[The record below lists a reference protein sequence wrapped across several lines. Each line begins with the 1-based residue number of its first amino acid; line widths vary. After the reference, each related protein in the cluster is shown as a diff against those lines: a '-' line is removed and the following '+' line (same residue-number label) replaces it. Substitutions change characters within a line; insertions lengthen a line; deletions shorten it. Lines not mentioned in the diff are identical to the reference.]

1 LRPLSR
7 AALALA
13 LPALLAVPAS
23 GEVTQPKL
31 ANLDGDPDL
40 EQVIPQEVPAP
51 YPQRRIVVS
60 DTCNG
65 APYSRVVS
73 SEQDAVV
80 ALKVANLADITPR
93 PEIFFDLRSGA
104 GARVGEIRIVSWE
117 DGPTAGAC
125 PQARDLFRYPSK
137 RTRGRVPRKAEALS
151 SFAAALRNVSKR
163 YAGKE
168 LRLYEYY
175 VDRNDP
181 LCCAS
186 FKRTT
191 DFGYSAGKD
200 LYVEFR
206 TRVRRIRR

>member
-1 LRPLSR
+1 MRLSLGLAA
-7 AALALA
+7 AALT
-13 LPALLAVPAS
+13 LLAAPAFS
-23 GEVTQPKL
+23 EVTQPRV

-40 EQVIPQEVPAP
+40 EQVIPQQVGQFA
-51 YPQRRIVVS
+51 QRQIVIS

-65 APYSRVVS
+65 AAYSRVVS
-73 SEQDAVV
+73 SQQDAVV
-80 ALKVANLADITPR
+80 KLVVSNFEDITPR

-104 GARVGEIRIVSWE
+104 AARVGEIGIVSWE
-117 DGPTAGAC
+117 DPPAPGAC
-125 PQARDLFRYPSK
+125 PPPRALFRYPSK
-137 RTRGRVPRKAEALS
+137 RTRGRVPRKAEAVS
-151 SFAAALRNVSKR
+151 SFDATLRNLSKR

-200 LYVEFR
+200 LYVKFR
-206 TRVRRIRR
+206 TRLKRIRK